1 MFSPSRSS
9 SSSGEAHDA
18 DDDEG
23 GQDVAVGCV
32 RFGMICC
39 LGLFSYFDSYI
50 DCWFTSLVLKFDC

>member
-23 GQDVAVGCV
+23 GQDAAVGCA
-32 RFGMICC
+32 RFGMIC
-39 LGLFSYFDSYI
+39 LGLFSYLTVRL
-50 DCWFTSLVLKFDC
+50 C